1 MRSLSAKSV
10 AALRLLNG
18 CVEQFDRAPLSSD
31 SSPLLL
37 LKRAATPTTAWL
49 LGNPDALEGT
59 WKPCRSIPS
68 NQRGKPRRVDA
79 GQAHQRVLM
88 LDRARALGCFKQ

>member
-1 MRSLSAKSV
+1 MRSLSADSL

-18 CVEQFDRAPLSSD
+18 FVEQFDGTPLSSD
-31 SSPLLL
+31 SSPQLL

-49 LGNPDALEGT
+49 LVNPDALEGT

-68 NQRGKPRRVDA
+68 NQLGKPPRIDA
-79 GQAHQRVLM
+79 GQAHERVLM
-88 LDRARALGCFKQ
+88 LDWARALGCLKQ